1 MTWANFYLICFAV
14 GLAVSLFSFLAG
26 SLRWHFHLPHGHLSA
41 HVPHGGAGAHATAS
55 SHGRAKA
62 QAHAGH
68 LSPFNFASFT
78 VFLAWFGGTGYL
90 LTRYSSLWVAAAIA
104 ISSVVGLIGATIL
117 FLFLG
122 RVLMSGEENLDPAD
136 YDMVGVLGRTS
147 VPIREGGT
155 GEIIYSQAGTR
166 RTCGARS
173 EMGMA
178 IPKSNEVIV
187 TRYEKGI
194 AYVRPWAEMAGE
206 ETAAVPRQ
214 TGGKQ

>member
-14 GLAVSLFSFLAG
+14 GLAISLFSFLAG
-26 SLRWHFHLPHGHLSA
+26 SLRWHLHLPHGHLSA
-41 HVPHGGAGAHATAS
+41 HVPHGGAGAHAAAS
-55 SHGRAKA
+55 SHSGAKT
-62 QAHAGH
+62 QSYAGQ
-68 LSPFNFASFT
+68 LSPFNFVSFT

-90 LTRYSSLWVAAAIA
+90 LTRYSSLWMVAAVA
-104 ISSVVGLIGATIL
+104 ISTVAGLLGALIL

-122 RVLMSGEENLDPAD
+122 RVLMSREENLDPAD
-136 YDMVGVLGRTS
+136 FDMVGVLGRTS

-173 EMGMA
+173 EMGVA

-206 ETAAVPRQ
+206 EAA
-214 TGGKQ
+214 TGGKP

>member
-1 MTWANFYLICFAV
+1 MTWASFYLICFAV
-14 GLAVSLFSFLAG
+14 GLAISLFSFLAG
-26 SLRWHFHLPHGHLSA
+26 SLRWHVHLAHGHLSTHAPHGVGGA
-41 HVPHGGAGAHATAS
+41 HVTAS
-55 SHGRAKA
+55 SPVGAKTQA
-62 QAHAGH
+62 QAAH
-68 LSPFNFASFT
+68 LSPFNFVSFT

-90 LTRYSSLWVAAAIA
+90 LTRYSSLWAVAAIA
-104 ISSVVGLIGATIL
+104 ISSAAGLLGAAIL

-122 RVLMSGEENLDPAD
+122 RVLMSREENLDPAD

-147 VPIREGGT
+147 VRIREGGT

-173 EMGMA
+173 EMGTA
-178 IPKSNEVIV
+178 IPKSSEVIV

-206 ETAAVPRQ
+206 ETAAFPPQ
-214 TGGKQ
+214 TGGNQ

>member
-1 MTWANFYLICFAV
+1 MTWANFYLICFAL

-26 SLRWHFHLPHGHLSA
+26 SLRWHVHLPHGQLSA
-41 HVPHGGAGAHATAS
+41 HVPHGGAGAHATTS
-55 SHGRAKA
+55 SHGGATA
-62 QAHAGH
+62 QAHVGH
-68 LSPFNFASFT
+68 LSPFNFVSFT
-78 VFLAWFGGTGYL
+78 AFLAWFGGTGYL
-90 LTRYSSLWVAAAIA
+90 LTRYSSLWVVAAIA
-104 ISSVVGLIGATIL
+104 ISSVVGLVGATIL

-122 RVLMSGEENLDPAD
+122 RVLMSREENLDPAD
-136 YDMVGVLGRTS
+136 YEMVGVLGRTS

-173 EMGMA
+173 ELGIA

-206 ETAAVPRQ
+206 ETAAFPPQ